1 MTISY
6 AVTVF
11 NELEYIQ
18 KLLPFLLENKRE
30 EDEVVVRWDDS
41 GPVEVWNYLKGLEGL
56 ELAK

>member
-6 AVTVF
+6 AVTVW

-30 EDEVVVRWDDS
+30 EDEV
-41 GPVEVWNYLKGLEGL
+41 
-56 ELAK
+56 